1 MPCEEIIQVV
11 GTLIPQD
18 KESCGSV
25 TSQEEN
31 AIFIFE
37 ESRTL
42 LSNQLAQGE
51 FLKMTQ
57 KPQSFRK
64 EPSENEG
71 LKASPIKSKMSERI
85 RNVLEEKFWPR
96 SKISQSMQVYQLQPS
111 QGL

>member
-18 KESCGSV
+18 KESFGSD
-25 TSQEEN
+25 TSHEEN

-42 LSNQLAQGE
+42 LSNQLAQGG

-57 KPQSFRK
+57 KQQSFRK
-64 EPSENEG
+64 GPCI
-71 LKASPIKSKMSERI
+71 KAYKK
-85 RNVLEEKFWPR
+85 VL
-96 SKISQSMQVYQLQPS
+96 Q
-111 QGL
+111 

>member
-18 KESCGSV
+18 KESFGSV
-25 TSQEEN
+25 TLHEEN

-42 LSNQLAQGE
+42 LSNQLAQDV

-57 KPQSFRK
+57 
-64 EPSENEG
+64 
-71 LKASPIKSKMSERI
+71 
-85 RNVLEEKFWPR
+85 
-96 SKISQSMQVYQLQPS
+96 
-111 QGL
+111 

>member
-18 KESCGSV
+18 KESFGSV
-25 TSQEEN
+25 TSHEEN

-51 FLKMTQ
+51 FFKMTQ
-57 KPQSFRK
+57 KQQSFRK
-64 EPSENEG
+64 EPN
-71 LKASPIKSKMSERI
+71 KKTRKY
-85 RNVLEEKFWPR
+85 N
-96 SKISQSMQVYQLQPS
+96 
-111 QGL
+111 

>member
-1 MPCEEIIQVV
+1 MLLRLQESPVEASFLVACLGEEITIQVV

-18 KESCGSV
+18 KEIFGSV
-25 TSQEEN
+25 TSHEEN

-57 KPQSFRK
+57 KQNSFRK
-64 EPSENEG
+64 E
-71 LKASPIKSKMSERI
+71 LF
-85 RNVLEEKFWPR
+85 EKIGFFIMKKVFIL
-96 SKISQSMQVYQLQPS
+96 SLM
-111 QGL
+111 